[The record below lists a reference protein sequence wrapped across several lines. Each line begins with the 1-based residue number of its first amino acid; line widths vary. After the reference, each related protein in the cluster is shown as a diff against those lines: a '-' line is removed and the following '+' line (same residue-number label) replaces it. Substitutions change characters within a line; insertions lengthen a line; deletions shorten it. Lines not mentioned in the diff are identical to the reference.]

1 MPNYIQPKRLDKSDA
16 SIIAQLHKKISFI
29 TQVILEILNFQQSC
43 NLIGQ
48 QHFGPKLKKETF
60 VKHGICSGKSRIPR
74 IFILECF
81 GEYQM
86 TKSSNAKYLIFGP
99 FSPKVSQNCGALRDL
114 VLFVQFKKHE
124 KRSWR
129 KRSFLFI
136 KAEYSPVLEFN

>member
-1 MPNYIQPKRLDKSDA
+1 
-16 SIIAQLHKKISFI
+16 
-29 TQVILEILNFQQSC
+29 
-43 NLIGQ
+43 
-48 QHFGPKLKKETF
+48 
-60 VKHGICSGKSRIPR
+60 
-74 IFILECF
+74 
-81 GEYQM
+81 M

-129 KRSFLFI
+129 KRSFQFI